1 MISLANAFFGIFTVL
16 AFLVLVGGSRNYH
29 PSTKGPVLIYKQH
42 SPEIVQGCYHQH
54 KSLALCFDIQAS
66 FIELS
71 SGDNSTLV
79 RFSDLPHEMFVFQIL
94 DDAFV
99 GYRSSKVPM
108 HLQDLPRKHNDLH
121 NQDWKRMFDTE
132 HNPDMANRD
141 AFAAKFNSA
150 LTRLRNTREITLL
163 HALSTALKE
172 NASNHVITMRF
183 HVLCMTLFP
192 ENGPR
197 ETAVPKGRWSKKVF
211 GYTTDK
217 KGSGSMEFQEVGVIP
232 TRKKRNI
239 FRSKRSDNC
248 RDLRFNPNDNDCL
261 GMCGPGCSCW
271 SFVCG
276 NCCYNQLC
284 FEHDK
289 CCRHEM
295 FSLSCLLPVIYYLS
309 CENGF
314 GGYPSC
320 LI

>member
-1 MISLANAFFGIFTVL
+1 MAVY
-16 AFLVLVGGSRNYH
+16 VCV
-29 PSTKGPVLIYKQH
+29 
-42 SPEIVQGCYHQH
+42 
-54 KSLALCFDIQAS
+54 
-66 FIELS
+66 
-71 SGDNSTLV
+71 NS
-79 RFSDLPHEMFVFQIL
+79 
-94 DDAFV
+94 
-99 GYRSSKVPM
+99 YRSSKVPM
-108 HLQDLPRKHNDLH
+108 HLQDLPRKHSDLR

-132 HNPDMANRD
+132 HNPDMASRD

-150 LTRLRNTREITLL
+150 LRRLRNTREITLL

-183 HVLCMTLFP
+183 HMLCMTLLP
-192 ENGPR
+192 ENDH
-197 ETAVPKGRWSKKVF
+197 EDTAVPKGHWSKKVF
-211 GYTTDK
+211 AYTTDK
-217 KGSGSMEFQEVGVIP
+217 KGSGSMEFQGVGIIP

-239 FRSKRSDNC
+239 FRSKRSDYC
-248 RDLRFNPNDNDCL
+248 HDLRFNPNNDDCL